1 MIMIFLKNNTKSTL
15 NSAKNYKIKWAFT
28 MNDTVYLKRGA
39 QDIYGNYLNIR
50 LEYFIRH
57 RGDIYSVISNGYC
70 DIVINNKYIKNLPR
84 A

>member
-1 MIMIFLKNNTKSTL
+1 
-15 NSAKNYKIKWAFT
+15 

-50 LEYFIRH
+50 LEYYIRH
-57 RGDIYSVISNGYC
+57 HGDIYSVISNGYC
-70 DIVINNKYIKNLPR
+70 DIVINNKYIKKFPR